1 MKIHAKPPQKTQALV
16 VFPPLLTPKAVLRPG
31 RPAPGGS
38 PAGGWRAEVVAPHG
52 ASGCGGRRADDI
64 RPYRDGNC
72 PPQPSGQ
79 QNPRIRQSAVCGGSD
94 LISDD
99 AGYPHLE

>member
-16 VFPPLLTPKAVLRPG
+16 VFPPLLTPKAVPRPG

-64 RPYRDGNC
+64 RPYRDGSC
-72 PPQPSGQ
+72 LHPSLRTAEPPHTAERRMRGF
-79 QNPRIRQSAVCGGSD
+79 
-94 LISDD
+94 
-99 AGYPHLE
+99 